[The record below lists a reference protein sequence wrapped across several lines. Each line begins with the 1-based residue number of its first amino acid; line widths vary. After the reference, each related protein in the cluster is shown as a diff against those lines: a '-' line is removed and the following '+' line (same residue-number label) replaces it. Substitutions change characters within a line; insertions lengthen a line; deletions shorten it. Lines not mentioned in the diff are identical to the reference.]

1 MTWQL
6 PKPNLREN
14 DPSCTVWALSMGG
27 LEGGRL
33 VLFPIR
39 VKSNQIF
46 VASHSFSKCP
56 SCVNARVSSSWV
68 MRLQRCGRGF
78 LIYPEAG
85 KFMPE
90 RWLGEDG
97 RRLQSYFVLF
107 NSGTQAC
114 IGRNQ
119 TYLEQSIMLATV
131 VHRYE
136 FALPHREWGNKTE

>member
-1 MTWQL
+1 
-6 PKPNLREN
+6 
-14 DPSCTVWALSMGG
+14 
-27 LEGGRL
+27 
-33 VLFPIR
+33 
-39 VKSNQIF
+39 
-46 VASHSFSKCP
+46 
-56 SCVNARVSSSWV
+56 
-68 MRLQRCGRGF
+68 MRLQRCGRGY

-136 FALPHREWGNKTE
+136 FALPHRVWGNKTE